1 MRGVAKHGTDAFR
14 EIAAAGLILQ
24 TEVGSGSHGIAIEG
38 TDDRDEMGI
47 CVEPAEYVIGL
58 KTSHGVPFEQY
69 QRRTAVDRAVAEHDR
84 QCILPLPHTAYDCPG
99 PFDVNHAR
107 SGPEDVDVTVYSL
120 RKWMK
125 LAMGGNPSVLIPLFV
140 PMESCVLVKEY
151 GAQLRASY
159 SSIVSKRAGDQFLGY
174 LNNQRESMVGIRKPK
189 VNRPELIE
197 KYGFD
202 TKYASHAVRLG
213 YQGCELMETGKL
225 TLPMP
230 LGPRQHVREV
240 KLGRYSQADVL
251 DMIGTITT
259 RLEKAVQDTELP
271 DEPDWDWANQ
281 FLIEAYTATWE
292 IAW

>member
-140 PMESCVLVKEY
+140 PQESVVKVTAF
-151 GAQLRASY
+151 GGLLRESADR
-159 SSIVSKRAGDQFLGY
+159 IVSKRAGHQFLGY

-189 VNRPELIE
+189 VNRPELIAR
-197 KYGFD
+197 YGFD

-213 YQGCELMETGKL
+213 YQGVELMETGKL

-230 LGPRQHVREV
+230 LSSRQTVREV
-240 KLGRYSQADVL
+240 KLGRYGKEGVL
-251 DMIGTITT
+251 DMISTLAT
-259 RLEKAVQDTELP
+259 RLEEEIQHTALP

-281 FLIEAYTATWE
+281 FLIEAYTASWE